1 MLLMLST
8 IWFSVPLNEVGVELM
23 MLTEGEAKLKMT
35 VKTEAKQAN
44 VDALNL
50 LSCSVSI
57 LYSLQRSQRA
67 ILTVSLKQPF
77 TIN

>member
-1 MLLMLST
+1 MLLMLLT

-23 MLTEGEAKLKMT
+23 MLTEGETKLKMT

-44 VDALNL
+44 VNASNL
-50 LSCSVSI
+50 LSCLVSI

-67 ILTVSLKQPF
+67 ILTVSLK
-77 TIN
+77 

>member
-1 MLLMLST
+1 MLLT
-8 IWFSVPLNEVGVELM
+8 IWFSAPLNEVDVELVT
-23 MLTEGEAKLKMT
+23 LTEGKAELKMT
-35 VKTEAKQAN
+35 VKTEAKQAD
-44 VDALNL
+44 VDASNL

-67 ILTVSLKQPF
+67 ILTVSLKQSF

>member
-1 MLLMLST
+1 MLST
-8 IWFSVPLNEVGVELM
+8 IWFSAPLNEVDVELVA
-23 MLTEGEAKLKMT
+23 LAEGEAELKMT
-35 VKTEAKQAN
+35 VKTEAEQAD
-44 VDALNL
+44 VDTLNL